1 MSFLTSSS
9 RLALSTFVLSVLMS
23 VSFASAL
30 TISPARLEVS
40 ADPGE
45 TITKDFLLINEQEVD
60 QVYYTSVENFQAQG
74 ESGTPNFIPS
84 KEGLASWVQVAE
96 KVTIK
101 KGERV
106 EVPFT
111 ITVPKDGDAGGHF
124 AAIFLSTVPP
134 STQAGEVAVGAKVGM
149 LILLRINGDL
159 KEQGGILSFSL
170 KDEVRFVTKLPVT
183 FLYRFQNGGNDRI
196 NPTGEISVINSFGFE
211 TDRLNANPSVGNIL
225 PGSTRRFEVVWGDD
239 TPLPPS
245 ASFFSNVGYEARN
258 FAFGFYKAKVNLT
271 FGSSLT
277 ANSSTYFFVFPWHL
291 FVVVMAS
298 LLVLFFVLRSLLKR
312 YNRWIIKQAQIHA
325 Q

>member
-1 MSFLTSSS
+1 MSFLTPSS
-9 RLALSTFVLSVLMS
+9 RFTFSALILSVLMS
-23 VSFASAL
+23 ISFASAL

-45 TITKDFLLINEQEVD
+45 TVTKDFLLINEQDVD

-74 ESGTPNFIPS
+74 ESGTPNFIAS
-84 KEGLASWVQVAE
+84 KEGLASWVQVEE
-96 KVTIK
+96 KIVIK

-159 KEQGGILSFSL
+159 KEQGGVLSFGL
-170 KDEVRFVTKLPVT
+170 KDDVHFVTKLPVT

-225 PGSTRRFEVVWGDD
+225 PGSTRRFEVIWGDE

-245 ASFFSNVGYEARN
+245 ASFFANVGYEARN
-258 FAFGFYKAKVNLT
+258 FAFGFYKAKLNLS
-271 FGSSLT
+271 FGSSST
-277 ANSSTYFFVFPWHL
+277 ANSAAYFFVFPWHL
-291 FVVVMAS
+291 FIVVLSS
-298 LLVLFFVLRSLLKR
+298 LVVLFFVFRSLLKR